1 MLIHLG
7 ETATVRDILDKLNIL
22 FAEVSNN
29 GMITQ
34 EFFNAYQ
41 FQGEC
46 ATSTGCRLESML
58 HTAIDNGYLNRSS
71 KNDLLRHKFWTSLNS
86 ERLSTESLGSRL
98 RQHAMTAESEVEES
112 IAERIQRL
120 QAELEGK
127 LEGKFNKILKKID
140 EPRRDDSR
148 QNCLI

>member
-7 ETATVRDILDKLNIL
+7 ETSTVRDILDKLNVL

-29 GMITQ
+29 GMIMQ

-58 HTAIDNGYLNRSS
+58 QTAIDNSYLNRSL
-71 KNDLLRHKFWTSLNS
+71 NDLLRHKFWTSLKS

-98 RQHAMTAESEVEES
+98 HQHAMTPESEVEES

-120 QAELEGK
+120 QTELEGK

-148 QNCLI
+148 QNYQI

>member
-29 GMITQ
+29 GMIMQ
-34 EFFNAYQ
+34 VFFNAYQ

-46 ATSTGCRLESML
+46 ATSTGCRF
-58 HTAIDNGYLNRSS
+58 DNGYLNRSS

-86 ERLSTESLGSRL
+86 ERLSTENLGSRL
-98 RQHAMTAESEVEES
+98 HQHAMTAESEVEES
-112 IAERIQRL
+112 IAKRIQRL
-120 QAELEGK
+120 QTELEGK
-127 LEGKFNKILKKID
+127 LEGKFNKILKRIHK
-140 EPRRDDSR
+140 PRRDDSR
-148 QNCLI
+148 QNYQI